1 MEDEDENENEHDRPD
16 LPKAAMK
23 AAPPRHAAGKLS
35 ALGRS
40 IGVRLSLWYA
50 LIFTLSNAALFML
63 AYYLLAAA
71 IGSKDREVLAGR
83 LKEAAAAYQTGG
95 IDDLRSWVGD
105 QPQPVQNTL
114 LVRLVNSYTRLSVVI
129 HVPPD
134 WVTLREVPGWPSFLK
149 ERFIRIPLNA
159 ERDLI
164 RAQAEFPNGSVLQ
177 IGRITNSREAILNP
191 IRRAFCISGTVTV
204 ALSFLAGAFFAHRAT
219 QPIRQI
225 VATARSIIRTG
236 QLDARVPVR
245 ESDDE
250 FDELVHLFNTLLDK
264 NQALIRAMRESL
276 DNVAHDL
283 RTPLARLRGTAEVAL
298 QPGTE
303 PAAAREALADC
314 VEESERVL
322 NMLNTLMDITEAE
335 TGMMK
340 LQREPVDLGQ
350 LAREVAELYEYVAE
364 EKKITVTTDSSV
376 HRPKAEVQSPKSKV
390 QSQESGA
397 AGQEPGAGGGN
408 AEVRS
413 PQSEVGGSETA
424 EVSRDEELGPER
436 ESKVRDPGS
445 GVSENQL
452 SVIGSQSAVIAFVDR
467 IRMRQVFANLLD
479 NAIKYTPEGG
489 RVTISVRHEAGH
501 AVAVFRDTGIGIP
514 PEEQDKI
521 WARLYRGDKS
531 RSQRGLGLG
540 LSLVKAVVQ
549 AHGGQVTVASQ
560 PNQGAEFT
568 ICLPAGK

>member
-1 MEDEDENENEHDRPD
+1 MNTGASSDT
-16 LPKAAMK
+16 
-23 AAPPRHAAGKLS
+23 AGKLG

-40 IGVRLSLWYA
+40 IAVRLSLWYA

-71 IGSKDREVLAGR
+71 IGSKDQEVLLAQ
-83 LKEAAAAYQTGG
+83 LKEAMAAYQTGG
-95 IDDLRSWVGD
+95 IPDLRRWVSD
-105 QPQPVQNTL
+105 QPEPVQNTL
-114 LVRLVNSYTRLSVVI
+114 LVRLVNAYTHLSVLI

-134 WVTLREVPGWPSFLK
+134 WVTLRDVPGWPGFIK
-149 ERFIRIPLNA
+149 EQFIRVPLSA

-164 RAQAEFPNGSVLQ
+164 RAQADFPNGSILQ
-177 IGRITNSREAILNP
+177 IGRVTNSREAILNP
-191 IRRAFCISGTVTV
+191 IRRAFLVSGSVTV

-219 QPIRQI
+219 QPVRQI

-245 ESDDE
+245 KSGDE
-250 FDELVHLFNTLLDK
+250 FDELVRLFNTLLDK

-298 QPGTE
+298 QPEAGS
-303 PAAAREALADC
+303 AAAREALADC

-364 EKKITVTTDSSV
+364 EKKITVTTELSEALV
-376 HRPKAEVQSPKSKV
+376 HSPEAELQSL
-390 QSQESGA
+390 
-397 AGQEPGAGGGN
+397 EPGAGRRQTAIISPG
-408 AEVRS
+408 ADPRS
-413 PQSEVGGSETA
+413 AQAAAANTGSPA
-424 EVSRDEELGPER
+424 SGAPPLGARHPLP
-436 ESKVRDPGS
+436 V
-445 GVSENQL
+445 V
-452 SVIGSQSAVIAFVDR
+452 AFVDR

-479 NAIKYTPEGG
+479 NAVKYTPEGG
-489 RVTISVRHEAGH
+489 RVSIAVRREAGQ
-501 AVAVFRDTGIGIP
+501 AVAAFRDTGIGIP
-514 PEEQDKI
+514 PEDQDKI

-568 ICLPAGK
+568 VRLPARG